1 MTNNNQF
8 AYYFSYA
15 YFYHPYYLVEGPMPK
30 RHTRKQHKHQK
41 QHKQRNTAEDVF
53 TVPELR
59 RAFEHIDGFA
69 MNLLH
74 SSSSM
79 EQKIAEF
86 CEEWKRT
93 FYREIKHE
101 SAKTY
106 LETMKEEMPKKKQHG
121 KTRRLRG
128 GAMPLVGA
136 PLDYQTRPGV
146 YIQPAVNS
154 YAQVP
159 AYVDKGFWNPE
170 QAQSYDPVPGQPR
183 YVTQPPPGM
192 GSGRIMGGGRQRKSA
207 RKLRG
212 GAAPLGQAFMDTVSQ
227 IASRI
232 APAVNPPSVINDAT
246 SIFRGQVVGQ
256 SPDPTQTRMNYM
268 MSPTA
273 TAVPNMAVSPINV
286 NLMRDIAK
294 N

>member
-1 MTNNNQF
+1 
-8 AYYFSYA
+8 
-15 YFYHPYYLVEGPMPK
+15 MPK

-41 QHKQRNTAEDVF
+41 THKQRDTAEDVF

-59 RAFEHIDGFA
+59 RAFDHIDGFA
-69 MNLLH
+69 RNLLH

-79 EQKIAEF
+79 DAKIAEF

-93 FYREIKHE
+93 FYREIKHD
-101 SAKTY
+101 SAKVY
-106 LETMKEEMPKKKQHG
+106 LETLKEEMPKKKQHG

-128 GAMPLVGA
+128 GAAPLVGA
-136 PLDYQTRPGV
+136 PLDYQTRPGF
-146 YIQPAVNS
+146 YPIPGGLNANS

-159 AYVDKGFWNPE
+159 AYVDKGFWNP
-170 QAQSYDPVPGQPR
+170 QPAQSYDPVPGQTR
-183 YVTQPPPGM
+183 YVTQTPPGM
-192 GSGRIMGGGRQRKSA
+192 GSNLFRGGGRQRKSA

-212 GAAPLGQAFMDTVSQ
+212 GSAPLGQAFMDTVSQ

-232 APAVNPPSVINDAT
+232 APAVSPPSVINDAM

-268 MSPTA
+268 MA
-273 TAVPNMAVSPINV
+273 PNAAPVANLAVSPINV
-286 NLMRDIAK
+286 NLKRDITT